1 MTTRPL
7 SSSTE
12 EAASKRARGE
22 VVSSSVVLAK
32 CEGAL
37 RTFCHYGLLTPSEC
51 QSWIGQF
58 FPEVSSSQVV
68 SKCTNLVQTVF
79 RRIQESLSSWPAE
92 PLLNRAAYDVEDLDA
107 VAQAATR
114 LYAQGVTSELR
125 ACATAGTLAPNN
137 TAFAFPLSV
146 GLQNSSAD
154 PSKMLVRVADFAA
167 ARLALFNSPDI
178 RDQLGML
185 VDRLWDRISNINT
198 RNYRDLQRAFKIF
211 SEHHLLLKLPSL
223 NLEASAEAI
232 FEEAKNHLRALIS
245 IDLTTHVIDAN
256 ETPDFRT
263 RPCSWIIR
271 TKDQREPRYATEL
284 LLEWLPFW
292 AGTGFFEESE
302 AQKLLI
308 AAFEKALQQDIQHT
322 QNLQKITG
330 IKFSWQRWEKWCQKN
345 LQRDPPNK
353 QAFLLIFDD
362 ESLPLNPVEAHHLSR
377 VSPFIKTLME
387 GSFLEGSVKQAKIE
401 GISLEEFNLF
411 YRLGIDG
418 TCSFS
423 SLEIGEMVCTLFRV
437 ALRFQC
443 LHVAGPSLKI
453 FIPRSQGAVG
463 MEELFR
469 LERKMAWNQ
478 CLEPEVGRLWAP
490 FRQKFIEKEVMPH
503 LDFPGLIHW
512 LRKNFQHAQS
522 LEMPCFHLPMLYLR
536 EAYFTHPSYNADV
549 LIEVL
554 NLYKNTLQDLR
565 IESLTGFSLLGRFD
579 ASHLNALT
587 LNAGRANSWQACPSQ
602 LPSIVGSL
610 TNLTQ
615 ITLHNCNELEKWI
628 KEIVKAP
635 KLEQIMIY
643 FYLVGDP
650 TWITKPL
657 NLIPLSKSVVVWLGA
672 AHPPHVLPLN
682 DEFCNRAFGFSSFSI
697 KTKSLLGRGNFA
709 LQQEQR
715 FTSLHHANGVL
726 TIGGITPP
734 STLEKIQKLFP
745 GKTVVQATL

>member
-7 SSSTE
+7 GPPGE
-12 EAASKRARGE
+12 ETVSKRARGE
-22 VVSSSVVLAK
+22 LAPSSAVIAK

-37 RTFCHYGLLTPSEC
+37 RTFCNYGLLTQAEC

-79 RRIQESLSSWPAE
+79 RRMQETLSPWPAE
-92 PLLNRAAYDVEDLDA
+92 PLLNRASYNVEDLDA
-107 VAQAATR
+107 VAETATR
-114 LYAQGVTSELR
+114 LYAQGVTSKLR
-125 ACATAGTLAPNN
+125 ECATAGTLAPNN

-146 GLQNSSAD
+146 QLQNSSAD

-167 ARLALFNSPDI
+167 ARLALFNSPNI

-185 VDRLWDRISNINT
+185 VDRLWDQIPNINT
-198 RNYRDLQRAFKIF
+198 RNYRDLQRAFKVF

-232 FEEAKNHLRALIS
+232 FDEAKNHLRALIR

-263 RPCSWIIR
+263 RPCSWVVR
-271 TKDQREPRYATEL
+271 PKDQREPRYATEL

-302 AQKLLI
+302 AQNLLI
-308 AAFEKALQQDIQHT
+308 AAFEKALQQDIQNT

-330 IKFSWQRWEKWCQKN
+330 IKFSWLQWEKWCQKN
-345 LQRDPPNK
+345 LHRDPPNK

-362 ESLPLNPVEAHHLSR
+362 ESLPLNPVEAHLLSR
-377 VSPFIKTLME
+377 VSPFIKALME

-423 SLEIGEMVCTLFRV
+423 SLEIGGMLSTLFRV

-453 FIPRSQGAVG
+453 FIPRSQGAAG
-463 MEELFR
+463 MEELFQ

-503 LDFPGLIHW
+503 LDFPGMIAL

-522 LEMPCFHLPMLYLR
+522 LEMPCFHLPMLHLR
-536 EAYFTHPSYNADV
+536 EEYFIQPSYNAGALVD
-549 LIEVL
+549 VL

-565 IESLTGFSLLGRFD
+565 IDSITGFNLLGRFD
-579 ASHLNALT
+579 ASNLNVLT
-587 LNAGRANSWQACPSQ
+587 LYAGRANSWQACPSQ
-602 LPSIVGSL
+602 LSSIVGSL
-610 TNLTQ
+610 PNLTQ
-615 ITLHNCNELEKWI
+615 ITLINCNELEKWI

-635 KLEQIMIY
+635 KLEKIKIY
-643 FYLVGDP
+643 LYLIGDT
-650 TWITKPL
+650 TWVTKPL
-657 NLIPLSKSVVVWLGA
+657 NLIPLSKSVEVELGA
-672 AHPPHVLPLN
+672 AEPPHVLLLN

-715 FTSLHHANGVL
+715 FTSLHHADGVL
-726 TIGGITPP
+726 TIGGIKPP
-734 STLEKIQKLFP
+734 SNLEKIQKVFP